1 MRWQSIRQTG
11 RPGASWI
18 ESSERCH
25 WYFRDGRGTISVG
38 LTSHP
43 ADDGFHE
50 IQLNGKQLVFL
61 FMAATVVSVVIFL
74 CGVLV
79 GRGVRA
85 DRGSLI
91 AEVPTADPI
100 ATGGS
105 SEAATAIPSV
115 APPAA
120 YEHPSAIERL
130 EDKGNPGLDE
140 LKPMAPKPPT
150 EPAAAAPGSRPAPV
164 AVSTA
169 PPPAKPAPP
178 SAKPAP
184 APAAKPAQ
192 PAGAKTTPPAPASG
206 TKSGY
211 VVQLAAL
218 NSRSEAD
225 AMAKRLSAKGYEAY
239 VQAPAD
245 NAPAIFRV
253 RVGTYPTRTEAENA
267 AARLEKEGKFKPWVA
282 AR

>member
-1 MRWQSIRQTG
+1 M
-11 RPGASWI
+11 
-18 ESSERCH
+18 
-25 WYFRDGRGTISVG
+25 
-38 LTSHP
+38 TSHP

-85 DRGSLI
+85 DRSSAI

-100 ATGGS
+100 ATGGMS
-105 SEAATAIPSV
+105 SETTTAIPV
-115 APPAA
+115 GAPPAA

-130 EDKGNPGLDE
+130 EEKGNPGLDE
-140 LKPMAPKPPT
+140 LKPMAPKPAT
-150 EPAAAAPGSRPAPV
+150 EPAAASPGSRPAPV

-169 PPPAKPAPP
+169 PPAVKPAPP
-178 SAKPAP
+178 
-184 APAAKPAQ
+184 PAAKPAQ
-192 PAGAKTTPPAPASG
+192 PAEAKTAPPPAAGG

-253 RVGTYPTRTEAENA
+253 RVGTYPTRSEAENA

>member
-1 MRWQSIRQTG
+1 MRWQSIRRTG
-11 RPGASWI
+11 RPGAYWI
-18 ESSERCH
+18 ESSDRCH

-85 DRGSLI
+85 DRGSVI

-100 ATGGS
+100 ATGGTT
-105 SEAATAIPSV
+105 SETTPAIPAV

-130 EDKGNPGLDE
+130 EGKGNPGLDD
-140 LKPMAPKPPT
+140 LKPLAPKPST
-150 EPAAAAPGSRPAPV
+150 APAATAAGSRPAPV
-164 AVSTA
+164 AVSTP
-169 PPPAKPAPP
+169 PPPAKPVPP
-178 SAKPAP
+178 PPAKPTQP
-184 APAAKPAQ
+184 AVARTASPAA
-192 PAGAKTTPPAPASG
+192 ASG

-211 VVQLAAL
+211 VVQLAAT

-239 VQAPAD
+239 VQAPAE

-253 RVGTYPTRTEAENA
+253 RVGHYPTRSEAETA
-267 AARLEKEGKFKPWVA
+267 AAKLEKEGKFTPWVA
-282 AR
+282 PR